1 MTYVDVLEDERRRRA
16 GSIVS
21 RASLSEIA
29 IGIRNILLG
38 SGVASI
44 ALWRSPK
51 KWAIFATET
60 LATLD
65 SLREQK
71 GLPLLNVQRLL
82 GDSGPIEISLCNPW
96 MGAYA
101 SRTADI
107 ASLCMLAR
115 LTNPRVVFE
124 IGTLHGHTALHLA
137 LNVADDAVVYT
148 LDLPTERTA
157 ANTTLPTTVS
167 DRAHID
173 RRTEGRGYLF
183 ADSSVEHKIT
193 CLIGDSASFDFS
205 PYNEI
210 VDLFFIDGAHSYE
223 YVRSDTL
230 NALRCCHPGSVVAWH
245 DFGRR
250 GVNGVSRCLLELAH
264 AIPIYAIPGGSLAF
278 AELDAPAEIA
288 RAWSRND
295 Q

>member
-1 MTYVDVLEDERRRRA
+1 MS
-16 GSIVS
+16 G
-21 RASLSEIA
+21 ASLREISIA
-29 IGIRNILLG
+29 VRNILLG

-51 KWAIFATET
+51 KWARFATET

-65 SLREQK
+65 SLRGRK
-71 GLPLLNVQRLL
+71 GLQLMNVQELL
-82 GDSGPIEISLCNPW
+82 GDSGPIEISLWNSW

-101 SRTADI
+101 SETADI
-107 ASLCMLAR
+107 VSLCMLAH

-124 IGTLHGHTALHLA
+124 IGTLDGHTALHLA
-137 LNVADDAVVYT
+137 LNIADDAVVYT

-157 ANTTLPTTVS
+157 ANTTLPTTVT
-167 DRAHID
+167 DRAQIE
-173 RRTEGRGYLF
+173 RRTEGRDYLF

-193 CLIGDSASFDFS
+193 CLIGDSANFDFS
-205 PYNEI
+205 PYYGI
-210 VDLFFIDGAHSYE
+210 VDLFFVDGAHSYD

-250 GVNGVSRCLLELAH
+250 GVNGVSRWLLELAH
-264 AIPIYAIPGGSLAF
+264 AISMYAIPGGSLAF
-278 AELDAPAEIA
+278 AVLEAPAEIV
-288 RAWSRND
+288 RAWSRDD